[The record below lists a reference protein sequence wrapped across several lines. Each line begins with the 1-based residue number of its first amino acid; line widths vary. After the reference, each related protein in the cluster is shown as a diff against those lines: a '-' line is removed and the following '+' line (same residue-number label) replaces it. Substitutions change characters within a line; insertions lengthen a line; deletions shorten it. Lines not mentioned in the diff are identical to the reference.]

1 MFADNFCMLLFK
13 HQNTNGIANHGIH
26 RYNNRFFVE
35 ETTSRRRVRGRSR
48 GVGLE
53 NLLGQK
59 EGKLSVNFNEAV
71 GQPVCLNR
79 KKLTSELGVIVRS
92 FAPLKH
98 KSWTKI
104 PLHDRET
111 LMERVKAKFWID
123 MTVPY
128 VWDFVHNS
136 MGKKYNSYRSK
147 MNSYFADL
155 MKDHPIERVKD
166 MPFEDVTKDKWAWLC
181 NHFNSDEFKYNHCGG
196 SMLFVAR
203 HEMKKQE
210 TGDPSL
216 IQVFYDTHTRVI
228 NKETKE
234 RVWMSDEAQI
244 QHEKMIALQIQGREE
259 GVEPRDEAEICAEVL
274 GRKKKRR
281 RSVDT
286 HAHQENEALREQ
298 LRKQEEQIR
307 QMKLDQD
314 EWRTDMMTR
323 IANLNRSAP

>member
-1 MFADNFCMLLFK
+1 MLRL
-13 HQNTNGIANHGIH
+13 GLL
-26 RYNNRFFVE
+26 

-53 NLLGQK
+53 NLLGQEK

-92 FAPLKH
+92 FAPLEH

-111 LMERVKAKFWID
+111 LMDRVKAKFWID
-123 MTVPY
+123 LTVPY

-136 MGKKYNSYRSK
+136 VGKSIIPDLITGKK
-147 MNSYFADL
+147 L
-155 MKDHPIERVKD
+155 
-166 MPFEDVTKDKWAWLC
+166 
-181 NHFNSDEFKYNHCGG
+181 KYNHCGG
-196 SMLFVAR
+196 SMSFVAR

-234 RVWMSDEAQI
+234 RIWISDEAQI

-298 LRKQEEQIR
+298 
-307 QMKLDQD
+307 DQD

-323 IANLNRSAP
+323 IANLNRSTP